1 MENKKGLTKEIW
13 ELDSNKMYVI
23 DDFGNIFEDDYD
35 YSKYIENDYEG
46 IEDGLENWISEM
58 CEKTS
63 LEFGST
69 LIKKEIDTLKD
80 NIEFYKE
87 RLKQC

>member
-1 MENKKGLTKEIW
+1 
-13 ELDSNKMYVI
+13 
-23 DDFGNIFEDDYD
+23 
-35 YSKYIENDYEG
+35 
-46 IEDGLENWISEM
+46 M